1 MVDVSVGQI
10 ARVETL
16 IHHNHPEA
24 INGGVGWHINA
35 LQI

>member
-1 MVDVSVGQI
+1 VPVGQV
-10 ARVETL
+10 ARIEKL

-24 INGGVGWHINA
+24 VTGGVGWHINA